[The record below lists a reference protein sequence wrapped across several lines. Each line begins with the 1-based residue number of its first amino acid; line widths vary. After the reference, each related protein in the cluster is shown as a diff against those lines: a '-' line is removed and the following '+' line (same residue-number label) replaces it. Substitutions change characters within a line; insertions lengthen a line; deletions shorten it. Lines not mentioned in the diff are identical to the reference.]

1 MNIKVLTFILKG
13 IAVTKGKCSGFVDL
27 EKKSLNDPEN
37 IQSESW
43 TDDEAAEKGP
53 FEIVCN

>member
-1 MNIKVLTFILKG
+1 MNVKVLTFILKG
-13 IAVTKGKCSGFVDL
+13 IAVTKGKCSGLDW